1 MKNGK
6 EIKLYN
12 ILFPIWFLLLIP
24 TAWVAILP
32 FNFIVDSL
40 VILLAMKIIGIN
52 SKWKMYKRSI
62 LKVWIFGFISDII
75 GSLVMLGALYVND
88 GIRGDELYLTIPAVM
103 IAAIF
108 IFIFNYF
115 ISFKYCDRRE
125 KFIMSI
131 CLAVMTAPYTFMI
144 PLNWIYY

>member
-12 ILFPIWFLLLIP
+12 ILFPIWFILLIP
-24 TAWVAILP
+24 TAWIVILP
-32 FNFIVDSL
+32 VNFIVDSL
-40 VILLAMKIIGIN
+40 VILIGMKIIGIN

-131 CLAVMTAPYTFMI
+131 FLAVMTAPYTFMI